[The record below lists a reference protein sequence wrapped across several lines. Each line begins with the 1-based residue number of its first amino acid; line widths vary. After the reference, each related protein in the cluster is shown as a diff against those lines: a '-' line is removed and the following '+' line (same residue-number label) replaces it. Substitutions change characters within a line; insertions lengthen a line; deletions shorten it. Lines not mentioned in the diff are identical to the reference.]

1 MYPMVWRR
9 RSSLVNKLFF
19 PETLPAFSPAPTPV
33 KTPSWLMPASPRQAS
48 LQMSLPKQRE
58 RMMHI
63 TVERED
69 VTHLRQVVMQ
79 SCGHCVCFMRMS
91 PLDHARRMQLCLC
104 IQAEAIPMVMD
115 AVMWALPQA
124 EFSLRQAKTK
134 V

>member
-1 MYPMVWRR
+1 MNPMVWRK
-9 RSSLVNKLFF
+9 RSSLVSKLLF
-19 PETLPAFSPAPTPV
+19 PEVLPSLLASSPAQT
-33 KTPSWLMPASPRQAS
+33 MPEPLSNRPALRKQAALS
-48 LQMSLPKQRE
+48 KQRE

-63 TVERED
+63 TVEREE

-104 IQAEAIPMVMD
+104 VQAEAVPMVMD

-124 EFSLRQAKTK
+124 EFSLQQEKHN
-134 V
+134 